1 MYVKALMV
9 VSTYFSA
16 THTYA
21 MLRDGPL
28 GHSIIKGSWVLHM
41 HVIHVCM
48 YDLYGIYFYMPNE
61 YNFLFLI
68 SST

>member
-48 YDLYGIYFYMPNE
+48 PLWN
-61 YNFLFLI
+61 LFLYAL
-68 SST
+68 